1 MPLLEGVYA
10 AAVTPRRLG
19 SQDINLGVMWDLID
33 FLCERKVQ
41 GIALLGATGE
51 FVHYSASER
60 MRMMGLAPKRS
71 RVPVLINV
79 SHSSL
84 DGTVEL
90 AQAAAASGAAG
101 VLAMP
106 PYFYRYSDETIS
118 TFYRELA
125 EQAEIEIPIMVYN
138 IPEFASP
145 VSLGVVRE
153 LLQDGVVH
161 GVKDSSG
168 DWEYLSSL
176 IRARREQPYTLMV
189 GNDRLCCRAI
199 PEGVSG
205 VISGTACALPELMM
219 AVQRAIAGGDREA
232 ASRLDRRVAEFSER
246 AEHMPVPI
254 AIREATAARGF
265 KVGPHATALSEH
277 DQRITS
283 EFREWFTGWLPDVLN
298 ECRDA

>member
-10 AAVTPRRLG
+10 AAITPRRLG

-33 FLCERKVQ
+33 FLCERRIQ
-41 GIALLGATGE
+41 GIALLGSTGE

-60 MRMMGLAPKRS
+60 MRVMGLAPKRS

-79 SHSSL
+79 STSTL

-101 VLAMP
+101 VLVMP
-106 PYFYRYSDETIS
+106 PYFFRYSDETVR

-125 EQAEIEIPIMVYN
+125 DEAEISIPILAYN
-138 IPEFASP
+138 IPVFTNEIHPDVATD
-145 VSLGVVRE
+145 LLREGVI
-153 LLQDGVVH
+153 H
-161 GVKDSSG
+161 GIKDSG
-168 DWEYLSSL
+168 GNWEYLRRL
-176 IRARREQPYTLMV
+176 IAVRREQPFTLMV
-189 GNDRLCCRAI
+189 GNDTLCCRAI

-205 VISGTACALPELMM
+205 VISGTASAVPELMM
-219 AVQRAIAGGDREA
+219 AVHRTMATGDAEKA
-232 ASRLDRRVAEFSER
+232 NRLDRRVAEFSEWTDR
-246 AEHMPVPI
+246 LPVPV

-265 KVGPHATALSEH
+265 KAGPHATPLSEH
-277 DQRITS
+277 DEQVAAR
-283 EFREWFTGWLPDVLN
+283 FREWFQGWLPEVLN